1 MQRLLQIG
9 WLMTSTDQGV
19 QTWLRER
26 LGPRE
31 PSQGALKVIRALSSH
46 ASEMSYASTA
56 QAAALAGVNV
66 ATVVRAA
73 QQLGFA
79 GWPALRA
86 EARSRYLSG
95 LSASEVLSEHGAN
108 AESPV
113 WSAVRGDLRNLQELS
128 RLLDPAQIERVA
140 RLVHDAKTTV
150 VLGSGSFAAPGL
162 QLAHIAQTVGYDV
175 RLQRE
180 GGTALLNAT
189 SRLGEGDCVV
199 VFRLWRSPAEIVNAA
214 HVAADGGARVVMVTD
229 HSTEDAVELAD
240 ELVLVPSEGTSMF
253 PSLTAPVTVVHA
265 VLASLIALD
274 EGRARRASD
283 RAEALWTRFG
293 LFPDAT

>member
-1 MQRLLQIG
+1 MVYI
-9 WLMTSTDQGV
+9 MSSSDQDIPG
-19 QTWLRER
+19 WLRER
-26 LGPRE
+26 LGPRK
-31 PSQGALKVIRALSSH
+31 PSQGALRVIRVLTSH
-46 ASEMSYASTA
+46 PSEMSYASTA
-56 QAAALAGVNV
+56 EAAALAGVNV

-73 QQLGFA
+73 QLLGYA

-95 LSASEVLSEHGAN
+95 LSASEVLSEHAAS
-108 AESPV
+108 AESPA
-113 WSAVRGDLRNLQELS
+113 WAAVRGDLRNLHELS

-140 RLVHDAKTTV
+140 RLVHDARSTV

-162 QLAHIAQTVGYDV
+162 QLAHIAQTVGYEV
-175 RLQRE
+175 RLLRE

-199 VFRLWRSPAEIVNAA
+199 VFRLWRSPTEIMNAA
-214 HVAADGGARVVMVTD
+214 RVAADGGARVVMVTD
-229 HSTEDAVELAD
+229 HSAGDAAELAD
-240 ELVLVPSEGTSMF
+240 ELVLVPSEGASMF

-274 EGRARRASD
+274 EEQARRSSD

-293 LFPDAT
+293 LFPGAT

>member
-1 MQRLLQIG
+1 MN
-9 WLMTSTDQGV
+9 SPDQGIPG
-19 QTWLRER
+19 WLRER
-26 LGPRE
+26 LGPRK
-31 PSQGALKVIRALSSH
+31 PSQGALKVIRALASH

-56 QAAALAGVNV
+56 DAAALAGVNV

-73 QQLGFA
+73 QLLGYA

-95 LSASEVLSEHGAN
+95 LSASEVLSEHAAS
-108 AESPV
+108 AESPA
-113 WSAVRGDLRNLQELS
+113 WAAVRGDLRNLQELS
-128 RLLDPAQIERVA
+128 QLLDPAQIERVA
-140 RLVHDAKTTV
+140 QLLHDARSTV

-189 SRLGEGDCVV
+189 SRLGKGDCVV
-199 VFRLWRSPAEIVNAA
+199 VFRLWRWPTELMNAA
-214 HVAADGGARVVMVTD
+214 RVAADGGARVVMVTD
-229 HSTEDAVELAD
+229 HSTGDAVELAD
-240 ELVLVPSEGTSMF
+240 ELVFVPSEGTSMF
-253 PSLTAPVTVVHA
+253 PSLTATVTVVHA

-274 EGRARRASD
+274 EDRARRSSD

-293 LFPDAT
+293 LFADAT